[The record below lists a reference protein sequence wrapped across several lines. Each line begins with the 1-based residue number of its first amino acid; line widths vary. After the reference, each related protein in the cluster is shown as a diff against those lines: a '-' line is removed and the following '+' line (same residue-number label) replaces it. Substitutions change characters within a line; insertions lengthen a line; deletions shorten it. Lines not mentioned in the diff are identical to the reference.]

1 MVMKILIV
9 DDEETLLR
17 NLQRFLDNQGYQS
30 DTASSVHKA
39 MSLLS
44 EDSFDVV
51 LTDRCLPDGD
61 GNQLLRQGAE
71 LAPDT
76 VFLMMT
82 GHESLDTALNA
93 FHSGACDYLIKP
105 FSFKS
110 LAQKLRNINQ
120 YRQLVRQNRLLRESL
135 QQCLDTEHLLVGNS
149 KALNRVISM
158 MYKLAPTSSTILIMG
173 ESGTGKDLV
182 ARSLHDLSPRKD
194 AAFVAL
200 NVAALPEELVESQL
214 FGHLRGAFT
223 GAEQARDGAFRTAHG
238 GTLFLDEI
246 GELSLNTQ
254 AKLLRVLE
262 DQQVLPVGS
271 DKPIKTDVRVIAATN
286 RDLPRM
292 VEEGKFRQDLL
303 YRLNVLEIH
312 IPPLRERFEDI
323 PQLVE
328 HLVDRFC
335 RKHGKPI
342 PVIDPQLVQ
351 AFMGHPWKGNVR
363 ELANVVERAILLCE
377 GPRLQ
382 LSELSGN
389 FCSTPDGGSRQL
401 ADAVERFKYQHI
413 ISVLE
418 TVDYKRDRAAKILGM
433 SAATL
438 YRQMDKL
445 GLKGIDG
452 RY

>member
-1 MVMKILIV
+1 VAGALKWLE
-9 DDEETLLR
+9 DER
-17 NLQRFLDNQGYQS
+17 
-30 DTASSVHKA
+30 
-39 MSLLS
+39 
-44 EDSFDVV
+44 FDVV

-61 GNQLLRQGAE
+61 GCQLLREAKR
-71 LAPDT
+71 LAPDS

-82 GHESLDTALNA
+82 GHESLDTALDA

-110 LAQKLRNINQ
+110 LAQKLQNIGR
-120 YRQLVRQNRLLRESL
+120 YRQLERQNRALRQTMRNCDNSAN
-135 QQCLDTEHLLVGNS
+135 LLVGNS
-149 KALNRVISM
+149 QALRQVLSLVF
-158 MYKLAPTSSTILIMG
+158 KFAPTRSTILITG

-182 ARSLHDLSPRKD
+182 ARSLHNQSNRAEQP
-194 AAFVAL
+194 FVAL

-214 FGHLRGAFT
+214 FGHVKGAFT
-223 GAEQARDGAFRTAHG
+223 GADQARDGAFRTADG

-271 DKPIKTDVRVIAATN
+271 DRSIKTDVRVVAATN
-286 RDLPRM
+286 RDLPKM
-292 VEEGKFRQDLL
+292 VEQGSFRQDLL

-323 PQLVE
+323 PPLVN
-328 HLVDRFC
+328 HLVARFSE
-335 RKHGKPI
+335 KHGKRVAEI
-342 PVIDPQLVQ
+342 EPQVVQ
-351 AFMGHPWKGNVR
+351 ALMGYPWKGNVR
-363 ELANVVERAILLCE
+363 ELANVLERAVLLCE
-377 GPRLQ
+377 NERLRLAD
-382 LSELSGN
+382 LSGEFAAAPDNGSQELS
-389 FCSTPDGGSRQL
+389 S
-401 ADAVERFKYQHI
+401 AVERFKYQHI

-418 TVDYKRDRAAKILGM
+418 TVNYKREQAAKLLGM

-438 YRQMDKL
+438 YRQMDRL

-452 RY
+452 RA

>member
-271 DKPIKTDVRVIAATN
+271 DRPIKTDVRVVATS
-286 RDLPRM
+286 
-292 VEEGKFRQDLL
+292 
-303 YRLNVLEIH
+303 
-312 IPPLRERFEDI
+312 PPLR
-323 PQLVE
+323 
-328 HLVDRFC
+328 
-335 RKHGKPI
+335 
-342 PVIDPQLVQ
+342 
-351 AFMGHPWKGNVR
+351 
-363 ELANVVERAILLCE
+363 
-377 GPRLQ
+377 
-382 LSELSGN
+382 
-389 FCSTPDGGSRQL
+389 T
-401 ADAVERFKYQHI
+401 
-413 ISVLE
+413 
-418 TVDYKRDRAAKILGM
+418 
-433 SAATL
+433 
-438 YRQMDKL
+438 
-445 GLKGIDG
+445 
-452 RY
+452 